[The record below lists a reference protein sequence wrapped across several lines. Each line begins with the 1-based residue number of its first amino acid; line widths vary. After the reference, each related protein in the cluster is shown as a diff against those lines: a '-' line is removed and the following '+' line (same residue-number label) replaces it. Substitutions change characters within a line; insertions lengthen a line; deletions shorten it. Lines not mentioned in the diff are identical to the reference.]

1 MYTDTHFHFSYFSQ
15 NGEDFGT
22 GILETMAKDS
32 AFLGLDVGTKCDD
45 LLSRR
50 DFISDCIE
58 AISDSNTK
66 HKCERMI
73 RFSAGIWPDVESIKN
88 RESCMETLREQI
100 EEFKEEG
107 DVFSNHLVA
116 IGEAGL
122 DHHWNPS
129 GADGRSEDDFDT
141 AVYEGERELF
151 AMQLELARELDL
163 TFIVHSRDAF
173 DDTLDVIKNCGYNK
187 GVIHCFS
194 YGMEE
199 ARKFL
204 DLGWYIAFGGGVTYT
219 KKSRMDEMNELLR
232 FVPDDRI
239 LLETDAPYLAPVPL
253 RGTENSPVNVR
264 YTYEFISQRRGVSI
278 KKLCDIVDSN
288 CRTLFNM

>member
-141 AVYEGERELF
+141 AVYEGISEL
-151 AMQLELARELDL
+151 L
-163 TFIVHSRDAF
+163 TK
-173 DDTLDVIKNCGYNK
+173 TKNNMTA
-187 GVIHCFS
+187 VA
-194 YGMEE
+194 E
-199 ARKFL
+199 KFKQ
-204 DLGWYIAFGGGVTYT
+204 DLGTLRTGRANPQMIENVRVEYYGVPTPLKQMAMLNVSDARTLEIQPWDATAIKEIEKALQQADLGVTPMNDGKLIRITFPPMTEDRRKMLT
-219 KKSRMDEMNELLR
+219 KTIAKMSEDYKVSVRSVVFKIVMLYDAVSY
-232 FVPDDRI
+232 FV
-239 LLETDAPYLAPVPL
+239 
-253 RGTENSPVNVR
+253 
-264 YTYEFISQRRGVSI
+264 
-278 KKLCDIVDSN
+278 
-288 CRTLFNM
+288 